1 MKKRMNMDNVVNW
14 FGFNR
19 AADKDG
25 GSKIPRKAD
34 TIFG

>member
-1 MKKRMNMDNVVNW
+1 MKRRGNMDNFVNW

-25 GSKIPRKAD
+25 GSCPLERVE
-34 TIFG
+34 

>member
-25 GSKIPRKAD
+25 GYVPLNED
-34 TIFG
+34 DED

>member
-1 MKKRMNMDNVVNW
+1 MDNVVNW

-25 GSKIPRKAD
+25 GSGLSLNDD
-34 TIFG
+34 TVGY